1 MSTHEIGSPQWL
13 AQVVLDPAATFQTPE
28 DVVTHRG
35 LSTQQKID
43 VLRAWEYDAAEAEV
57 AEEEGMG
64 GLREHLLQRILL
76 ALGSLSNTHA
86 DRAVAPSKQHG
97 LS

>member
-1 MSTHEIGSPQWL
+1 MSNDETGSPQWL
-13 AQVVLDPAATFQTPE
+13 AQAVLDPAAAFQTPE
-28 DVVTHRG
+28 EVAAHPG
-35 LSTQQKID
+35 LSNQQKVD

-64 GLREHLLQRILL
+64 GLHEHLLQRILL
-76 ALGSLSNTHA
+76 ALGSLSDAHA

-97 LS
+97 LC

>member
-1 MSTHEIGSPQWL
+1 MSNDETGSPQWL
-13 AQVVLDPAATFQTPE
+13 VHAVLDPAAVFQTPE
-28 DVVTHRG
+28 VAAHPG
-35 LSTQQKID
+35 LSAQQKID

-76 ALGSLSNTHA
+76 ALGSLSDAQA

-97 LS
+97 LG

>member
-1 MSTHEIGSPQWL
+1 MSNHEIGSPQWL
-13 AQVVLDPAATFQTPE
+13 AQVALDPAATFQTPE
-28 DVVTHRG
+28 EVVAHPG
-35 LSTQQKID
+35 LSSQQKID

-76 ALGSLSNTHA
+76 SLGSLSDTHA
-86 DRAVAPSKQHG
+86 DHPVAPSKQHG
-97 LS
+97 LC